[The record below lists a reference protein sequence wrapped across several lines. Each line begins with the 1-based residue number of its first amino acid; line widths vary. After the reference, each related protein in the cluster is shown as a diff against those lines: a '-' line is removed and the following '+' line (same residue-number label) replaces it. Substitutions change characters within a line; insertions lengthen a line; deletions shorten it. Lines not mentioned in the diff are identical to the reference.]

1 MVSLELTKSFMFAMI
16 CLVVML
22 SIIISILP
30 SAIVVMANDTTHSFT
45 YGQNK
50 IKSINQLKNV
60 INQNTGEI
68 VDTKYIIKAN
78 KDRMKAKQSSITS
91 SLASLLMAVT
101 RLAKDNINDTV
112 NITAKISNQINTNNE
127 TQLLE
132 GIDTINLVIGAEIS
146 KAIKTISDTNNDT
159 QQLTLTIDTA
169 IRCDNTSSPRIVECE
184 DTTLIHR

>member
-1 MVSLELTKSFMFAMI
+1 MFAMI

-30 SAIVVMANDTTHSFT
+30 SAIMVMANDTTHSFT

-68 VDTKYIIKAN
+68 VEIIHSIRGN
-78 KDRMKAKQSSITS
+78 KDAIKAKQLTIIT
-91 SLASLLMAVT
+91 LALT
-101 RLAKDNINDTV
+101 DIDNTLPIVPGTINDTV
-112 NITAKISNQINTNNE
+112 KISAEISNQINNK
-127 TQLLE
+127 TQVLQGVYAIRGL
-132 GIDTINLVIGAEIS
+132 IGAEIS